1 MDINSLLD
9 SLTEEDIEK
18 LKATAAQFMGGS
30 SGTDAGEKNADENKK
45 NIGDPFGNIS
55 PDMLSAVAKVT
66 GAMNQRDARCDFI
79 AALKPLLSAERGKKA
94 DDAVMMLKF
103 IRILEA
109 MKGNLT

>member
-9 SLTEEDIEK
+9 SLTDEDIEK
-18 LKATAAQFMGGS
+18 LKVTAAQFMGGS
-30 SGTDAGEKNADENKK
+30 PGADAGEKNAEENKK
-45 NIGDPFGNIS
+45 TTGDPFGSIS
-55 PDMLSAVAKVT
+55 PDMISAVAKVT

-103 IRILEA
+103 IRILESL
-109 MKGNLT
+109 KGNIL

>member
-18 LKATAAQFMGGS
+18 LKTTAAQFMGGLP
-30 SGTDAGEKNADENKK
+30 GTDDEEKKGNKDEASAQN
-45 NIGDPFGNIS
+45 PFGNIS